1 MEHSLTNHYV
11 SYMEQRKDFPMY
23 HNFKVDYKE
32 MPFINISIKC
42 GVFMRLT
49 DKILWDII
57 IRFFRRIG
65 LESLRR
71 NIEYYIRVEMS
82 YSCGVPIYWFYIER
96 KFAVNIDDYE
106 AGEAEEKEMG
116 AVFRKLYLDVVSE
129 ICKDWNQTHE
139 RFLELSQAAIVRY
152 RARSYYCM
160 SDEEVEIYKK
170 SLPWNK
176 ERKGIGRSSEEQ
188 AKIDADSVDLTELE
202 ELGNAAS

>member
-11 SYMEQRKDFPMY
+11 SHMEQRKDFPLY

-32 MPFINISIKC
+32 MPFIDISIKC

-71 NIEYYIRVEMS
+71 NIKYYIRVEMPS
-82 YSCGVPIYWFYIER
+82 SCGVPIYWFYIDR
-96 KFAVNIDDYE
+96 KVAVNIDDYE
-106 AGEAEEKEMG
+106 AGEAERKEMN
-116 AVFRKLYLDVVSE
+116 AVFKKLYLDVVSE
-129 ICKDWNQTHE
+129 ICKDWNQSHE
-139 RFLELSQAAIVRY
+139 RFLELSQAAIVVY
-152 RARSYYCM
+152 SARSYYCM
-160 SDEEVEIYKK
+160 SEEEAERYKRSTPWYKEERDE
-170 SLPWNK
+170 
-176 ERKGIGRSSEEQ
+176 
-188 AKIDADSVDLTELE
+188 AKIEIDGLDLTELE